1 MKQRPV
7 AWGVMEGKRLG
18 LVFDT
23 KKQATDYK
31 RDAKD
36 EGQIV
41 PLYTAP
47 QKAKP

>member
-1 MKQRPV
+1 MADRPI
-7 AWGVMEGKRLG
+7 AWGVLEGKRLG

-23 KKQATDYK
+23 KKEAAEYK

-41 PLYTAP
+41 PLY
-47 QKAKP
+47 AKPKKVKR